1 MFQNELKKAM
11 QAIGISLT
19 EKQITQY
26 TLFFEALVETNKVMN
41 LTALTSSTDVAW
53 KHIADSLSCY
63 DERYF
68 LGHKKVLDLGSGA
81 GFPGV
86 PLFIYN
92 PDLEITFFDSLQ
104 KRLYFIESV
113 IQRLS
118 EQQLTYLHGRAEDMA
133 HQEGYREAF
142 DIVTS
147 RAVARLP
154 ILAEWCLPYVKK
166 GGYMIA
172 LKGAQY
178 EAEIKEA
185 QKAIEILGGMIE
197 EVRPVQLGQF
207 ADKRAIIYIRKIASA
222 PKKYPR
228 KPKVAA
234 KNPL

>member
-26 TLFFEALVETNKVMN
+26 TLFFEALVEMNKVMN

-178 EAEIKEA
+178 EVEIKEA

>member
-1 MFQNELKKAM
+1 M
-11 QAIGISLT
+11 
-19 EKQITQY
+19 
-26 TLFFEALVETNKVMN
+26 
-41 LTALTSSTDVAW
+41 
-53 KHIADSLSCY
+53 
-63 DERYF
+63 
-68 LGHKKVLDLGSGA
+68 
-81 GFPGV
+81 
-86 PLFIYN
+86 
-92 PDLEITFFDSLQ
+92 Q
-104 KRLYFIESV
+104 KRLYFIEAV
-113 IQRLS
+113 IHRLS
-118 EQQLTYLHGRAEDMA
+118 EHKLTYLHGRAEDMA

-154 ILAEWCLPYVKK
+154 ILTEWCLPYVKK

-207 ADKRAIIYIRKIASA
+207 ADKRAIIYIRKIVSA